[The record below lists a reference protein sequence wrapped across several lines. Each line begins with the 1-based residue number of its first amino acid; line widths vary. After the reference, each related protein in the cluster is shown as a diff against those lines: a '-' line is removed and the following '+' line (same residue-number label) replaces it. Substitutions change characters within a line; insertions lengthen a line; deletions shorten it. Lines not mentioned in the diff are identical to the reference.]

1 VIYQTYFSTAK
12 VRIFIDMAKFIADY
26 FAEIFAIGLPFSS

>member
-1 VIYQTYFSTAK
+1 LFFTAAK

-26 FAEIFAIGLPFSS
+26 FVEIFANGLPFSS